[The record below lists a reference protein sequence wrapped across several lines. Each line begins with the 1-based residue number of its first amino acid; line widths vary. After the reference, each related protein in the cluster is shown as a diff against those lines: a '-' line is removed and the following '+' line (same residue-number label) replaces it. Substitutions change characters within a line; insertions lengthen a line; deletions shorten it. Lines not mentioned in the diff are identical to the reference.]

1 VSVRPDLATED
12 ISLSQP
18 SGWERGFDHVV
29 AWVPYATLLLGT
41 AFSLVG
47 SNQPST
53 DRLRAVALAT
63 VAAIWVFFM
72 FTRAGARR
80 NRQTW
85 MRIYFAGLTLLAA
98 GLMAYNGGFFVFA
111 ITGFIHA
118 FLLRPAPMAFLG
130 VALTSLVINSRI
142 VFPDP
147 TSEEWWFFGIIVV
160 IQTVAIGF
168 GTIGG
173 EKIGELSEQRR
184 QNVVDLQAALE
195 ENAGLH
201 AQLVVQ
207 AREAGVTD
215 ERQRMAREIHDTIAQ
230 GLTGVVTQL
239 EAAGQVKHDPAELQ
253 RHLDNATRLARES
266 LTEAR
271 RSVNAIVPV
280 PLENHGLPEAIA
292 DVAARWSSM
301 SNVPAEVIV
310 TGTAHNLHRE
320 VEVILLRVAQEALAN
335 VARHA
340 AATRVGVTLSYM
352 EDIVTI
358 DVRDNGRGFLPTNLA
373 NGVGTNPGFGLTAMR
388 QRVEGLSGTLEV
400 ESTPG
405 VGTAISASLP
415 VIPAEVAH

>member
-1 VSVRPDLATED
+1 MSARADLTQD
-12 ISLSQP
+12 VSLSQL
-18 SGWERGFDHVV
+18 SGWERGFDRVV
-29 AWVPYATLLLGT
+29 AWVAYATLAMGTVLSLLD
-41 AFSLVG
+41 
-47 SNQPST
+47 SNQSSS
-53 DRLRAVALAT
+53 DRLLTLALAA

-85 MRIYFAGLTLLAA
+85 MRIYFAGLTVLAA
-98 GLMAYNGGFFVFA
+98 VLMAHNGAFFVFA

-118 FLLRPAPMAFLG
+118 FLLRPALMAFLG

-173 EKIGELSEQRR
+173 EKIAELSEVRR
-184 QNVVDLQAALE
+184 RTVVELQAALE

-201 AQLVVQ
+201 AQLLVQ

-239 EAAGQVKHDPAELQ
+239 EAAGQVKHDPVELQ
-253 RHLDNATRLARES
+253 RHLNNAIRLARES

-280 PLENHGLPEAIA
+280 PLENHGLPEAIT
-292 DVAARWSSM
+292 DVAARWSSL
-301 SNVPAEVIV
+301 SNVPAEVVV
-310 TGTAHNLHRE
+310 TGTAHNLHRQ
-320 VEVILLRVAQEALAN
+320 VEITLLRVAQEALAN
-335 VARHA
+335 VQKHARA
-340 AATRVGVTLSYM
+340 SRVGVTLSYM
-352 EDIVTI
+352 EDVVTV
-358 DVRDNGRGFLPTNLA
+358 DVRDNGTGFQA
-373 NGVGTNPGFGLTAMR
+373 SSRNGNEPDTGFGLTAMR
-388 QRVEGLSGTLEV
+388 QRVEGLSGTLEI
-400 ESTPG
+400 ESAPG
-405 VGTAISASLP
+405 AGTAVSATLP
-415 VIPAEVAH
+415 AIPAEVAT